1 MLVINSNLSPSISKQ
16 TYFDFTDFQTAELRF
31 KSTARLAPKILNSYD
46 FCLRKQCGKVSPNRR
61 VTIIK
66 PFVNIT
72 SSWSWKQAISH
83 EMQGIKFLGTQ
94 KHSLELQ
101 MSVRLMYN
109 SLLVRKLSG
118 ESSTTINH
126 YCSYTLHIVIL
137 MWLVFLCPASFFS
150 LLKEH

>member
-1 MLVINSNLSPSISKQ
+1 MAFYVICLSFPLLLILIVKPLKLTLSFPQLISSLTFAFETRLSFLVINSNLSPSISKQ

-31 KSTARLAPKILNSYD
+31 KSTARLAPQILNSYD

-83 EMQGIKFLGTQ
+83 EMQGIKFLGT
-94 KHSLELQ
+94 
-101 MSVRLMYN
+101 
-109 SLLVRKLSG
+109 
-118 ESSTTINH
+118 
-126 YCSYTLHIVIL
+126 
-137 MWLVFLCPASFFS
+137 
-150 LLKEH
+150 

>member
-1 MLVINSNLSPSISKQ
+1 MAFYVICLSFPLLLILIVKPLKLTLSFPQLISSLTFAFETRLSFLVINSNLSPSISKQ

-31 KSTARLAPKILNSYD
+31 KSTARLAPQMLNSYD

-83 EMQGIKFLGTQ
+83 EMQGIKFLGT
-94 KHSLELQ
+94 
-101 MSVRLMYN
+101 
-109 SLLVRKLSG
+109 
-118 ESSTTINH
+118 
-126 YCSYTLHIVIL
+126 
-137 MWLVFLCPASFFS
+137 
-150 LLKEH
+150 

>member
-1 MLVINSNLSPSISKQ
+1 MAFYVICLSFPLLLILIVKPLKLTLSFPQLISSLTFAFENSSSSFLVINSNLSPSISKQ

-31 KSTARLAPKILNSYD
+31 KSTARLALQMLNSYD

-83 EMQGIKFLGTQ
+83 EMQGIEFLRT
-94 KHSLELQ
+94 
-101 MSVRLMYN
+101 
-109 SLLVRKLSG
+109 
-118 ESSTTINH
+118 
-126 YCSYTLHIVIL
+126 
-137 MWLVFLCPASFFS
+137 
-150 LLKEH
+150 

>member
-1 MLVINSNLSPSISKQ
+1 MAFYVICLSFPLLLILIVKPLKLTLSFPQLISSLTFAFETRLSFLVINSNLSPSISKQ

-31 KSTARLAPKILNSYD
+31 KSTARLAPQILNSYD

-83 EMQGIKFLGTQ
+83 EMQGIKFLET
-94 KHSLELQ
+94 
-101 MSVRLMYN
+101 
-109 SLLVRKLSG
+109 
-118 ESSTTINH
+118 
-126 YCSYTLHIVIL
+126 
-137 MWLVFLCPASFFS
+137 
-150 LLKEH
+150 

>member
-1 MLVINSNLSPSISKQ
+1 MAFYVICLSFPLLLILIVKPLKLTLSFPQLISSLMFAFETRLSFLVINSNLSPSISKQ

-31 KSTARLAPKILNSYD
+31 KSTSRLAPQMLNSYD

-83 EMQGIKFLGTQ
+83 YMQGIEFLGT
-94 KHSLELQ
+94 
-101 MSVRLMYN
+101 
-109 SLLVRKLSG
+109 
-118 ESSTTINH
+118 
-126 YCSYTLHIVIL
+126 
-137 MWLVFLCPASFFS
+137 
-150 LLKEH
+150 

>member
-1 MLVINSNLSPSISKQ
+1 MAFYVICLSFPLLLILIVKPLKLTLSFPQLISSLTFAFETRLSFLVINSNLSPSISKQ

-31 KSTARLAPKILNSYD
+31 KSTARLAPQMLNSYD

-83 EMQGIKFLGTQ
+83 
-94 KHSLELQ
+94 
-101 MSVRLMYN
+101 
-109 SLLVRKLSG
+109 
-118 ESSTTINH
+118 
-126 YCSYTLHIVIL
+126 
-137 MWLVFLCPASFFS
+137 
-150 LLKEH
+150 